1 MQSSLLT
8 SLHHGKVFFNSLTP
22 AFATSSSSKLA
33 FNRGF
38 STSDA
43 LHNQNT
49 KSFKKGFN
57 QNIVLVDGVRTP
69 FLQSF
74 TDYSKLMPHQLARH
88 ALIGLMDKTNLDKE
102 IIDYIIYGTVI
113 QEVKTSNIARE
124 AAISAGFS
132 NKTPAH
138 TVTMACISSNA
149 AITTGIGLLATN
161 TYDVI
166 VAGGVEFM
174 SDVPIRHSR
183 KMRNLMLRA
192 NKAKTPAQKLSL
204 LSTLRPDFLIPEL
217 PAVAEFSSGETM
229 GHSAD
234 RLATAFKVSRQ
245 EQDDYALRSHTLAK
259 EAQDKGYFTDLI
271 PVKVPGCTKFVD
283 KDNGI
288 RVSTPEGLAKLKPA
302 FVKPYGTITAA
313 NASFLTDGASACI
326 IMKEETAK
334 KLGLRPKAYLR
345 DFLYVSQD
353 PVDQLL
359 LSPAYGIPK
368 LLKNTGLSLKDID
381 TWEIHEAFAGQ
392 ILANLKA
399 LDSDYF
405 CKTHMGLSEKFGVPD
420 MSKWNNWGG
429 SLSIGHPFAAT
440 GVRLCMHTANRL
452 VREDG
457 QLGVVAA
464 CAAGGQGVAM
474 LLERYP
480 GATAD

>member
-1 MQSSLLT
+1 MNVRLIQTRNNYLNMT
-8 SLHHGKVFFNSLTP
+8 SFFRRLGHRQMSVQAAVQPKRSGNS
-22 AFATSSSSKLA
+22 
-33 FNRGF
+33 
-38 STSDA
+38 
-43 LHNQNT
+43 
-49 KSFKKGFN
+49 

-69 FLQSF
+69 FLTSG
-74 TDYSKLMPHQLARH
+74 TSYSNLMPHELARH
-88 ALIGLMDKTNLDKE
+88 SLLSLLQKSKINKE
-102 IIDYIIYGTVI
+102 LVDYIVYGSVI
-113 QEVKTSNIARE
+113 QEVKTSNIGRE
-124 AAISAGFS
+124 AALAAGFS
-132 NKTPAH
+132 DKTPAH

-149 AITTGIGLLATN
+149 AITTGMGLIATN

-183 KMRNLMLRA
+183 KMRALMLKA
-192 NKAKTPAQKLSL
+192 NKAKTLGQRLSL
-204 LSTLRPDFLIPEL
+204 LSTFRPGFLAPEL

-234 RLATAFKVSRQ
+234 RLASAFNVTRK

-259 EAQDKGYFTDLI
+259 KAQENGYFTDLV
-271 PVKVPGCTKFVD
+271 PFKVQGVDQVVD

-288 RVSTPEGLAKLKPA
+288 RVSSPESLAKLRPA

-313 NASFLTDGASACI
+313 NASFLSDGASACL
-326 IMKEETAK
+326 IMTEEKAK
-334 KLGLRPKAYLR
+334 QLGLKPKAFLR

-353 PVDQLL
+353 PVNQLL
-359 LSPAYGIPK
+359 LGPAYGIPK
-368 LLKNTGLSLKDID
+368 LLKKAGITLKDVD

-392 ILANLKA
+392 IVANLKA
-399 LDSDYF
+399 LDSDWF
-405 CKTHMGLSEKFGVPD
+405 CKTYLGLNEKVGAVD
-420 MSKWNNWGG
+420 LTKWNNWGG

-457 QLGVVAA
+457 KLGVVAA

-474 LLERYP
+474 LIERYP
-480 GATAD
+480 GASAD